1 MQTVKTL
8 LFSSLLLGAACGDD
22 GTTLQ
27 PDAAVPPMPDAP
39 VAPVDKCG
47 TVQPSALDPQLAWF
61 GANKTDLIGWL
72 DAVGCK
78 SAGYDATKKPVAM
91 FDWDN
96 TISKNDF
103 GDAITFYLIANNKVK
118 QPPNQDWALTS
129 AYLTPAAA
137 TALSTACGTT
147 VAAGDPLPTT
157 TNTACADEILSV
169 YNTSVTRGGA
179 VAFGGHNA
187 RWIEPSYA
195 WTAQLMAGYT
205 HAEMQGFMTAAVT
218 PQLAAAE
225 GTVQTIGTTTG
236 LNAWLR
242 IYPQT
247 KDLITAAKTRGFDVW
262 IITASPQDAI
272 EAVSRQA
279 GIEPDHVIG
288 IRSRVDGAGK
298 MTAKFEGCGS
308 LSDDQQQMIPYIQG
322 KRCWINKIVYG
333 DATPAAMQRR
343 GDGKRQYFAAGDSDT
358 DIEFLKD
365 ASYKLVINRN
375 KKELMCQAYNNE
387 GNSWRIN
394 PMFILPKAAA
404 TAPYACATNACKDEN
419 LVAVPCR
426 DLGGNI
432 IAPQTDTVHP

>member
-1 MQTVKTL
+1 MQTVKLL

-22 GTTLQ
+22 GATLQ

-47 TVQPSALDPQLAWF
+47 TVQPSVLDPQLAWF
-61 GANKTDLIGWL
+61 GANKTDLIAWL

-78 SAGYDATKKPVAM
+78 SAGYDATKKPVAT

-118 QPPNQDWALTS
+118 QPPNQDWAQTS
-129 AYLTPAAA
+129 PYLTAPAV
-137 TALSTACGTT
+137 TALATACGIT
-147 VAAGDPLPTT
+147 VPAGEVLPTT

-169 YNTSVTRGGA
+169 YVNSVTRGGQA
-179 VAFGGHNA
+179 AFAGHNA

-205 HAEMQGFMTAAVT
+205 HAEMSAFMTAAVT

-225 GTVQTIGTTTG
+225 GTTQTIGTTTG
-236 LNAWLR
+236 LNGWLR

-272 EAVSRQA
+272 AAVSMQVGVA
-279 GIEPDHVIG
+279 PDHVIG

-298 MTAKFEGCGS
+298 MTYKFEGCGP
-308 LSDDQQQMIPYIQG
+308 LGDDQQQMITYIQG
-322 KRCWINKIVYG
+322 KRCWINKVIFG
-333 DATPAAMQRR
+333 DATPGAIQRR

-358 DIEFLKD
+358 DVEFLRD
-365 ASYKLVINRN
+365 ATYKFVINRN
-375 KKELMCQAYNNE
+375 KKELMCHAYYNE
-387 GNSWRIN
+387 GNSWRVN
-394 PMFILPKAAA
+394 PMFIGPKAALA
-404 TAPYACATNACKDEN
+404 TPYPCSTTACKDEN
-419 LVAVPCR
+419 LASVPCR
-426 DLGGNI
+426 DSAGNI
-432 IAPQTDTVHP
+432 IPPQIDTAHP

>member
-8 LFSSLLLGAACGDD
+8 LFSSLLLGAACSDD
-22 GTTLQ
+22 GATLQ
-27 PDAAVPPMPDAP
+27 PDAAVQPMPDAP

-118 QPPNQDWALTS
+118 QPPNQDWAQTS
-129 AYLTPAAA
+129 PYLTAAA
-137 TALSTACGTT
+137 VTALSTACGTT
-147 VAAGDPLPTT
+147 VVAGDPLPTT

-169 YNTSVTRGGA
+169 YGNSVTRGGA
-179 VAFGGHNA
+179 LAFGGHNA

-195 WTAQLMAGYT
+195 WTSQLMAGYT

-272 EAVSRQA
+272 EAVSMQA
-279 GIEPDHVIG
+279 GVEPNHVIG

-308 LSDDQQQMIPYIQG
+308 LGDDQQQMITYIQG
-322 KRCWINKIVYG
+322 KRCWINKVVYG
-333 DATPAAMQRR
+333 DTTPTAMQRR
-343 GDGKRQYFAAGDSDT
+343 ADGKRQYFAAGDSDT
-358 DIEFLKD
+358 DIEFLRD
-365 ASYKLVINRN
+365 ATYKLVINRN

-394 PMFILPKAAA
+394 PMFILPKAAL
-404 TAPYACATNACKDEN
+404 TTPYACATNACKDEN
-419 LVAVPCR
+419 LASIPCR

-432 IAPQTDTVHP
+432 IGPQTDAVHP